1 MAQESET
8 HSPQENALFWLERTI
23 TAMRAARERSTRG
36 RPPEVGPV
44 YQRGEMAADISGPT
58 GVAMPLA
65 CWERFGKQLVKIGT
79 CCGLSVKMYRRY
91 TDPVEVV
98 FLKFSRK
105 ETP

>member
-1 MAQESET
+1 
-8 HSPQENALFWLERTI
+8 
-23 TAMRAARERSTRG
+23 
-36 RPPEVGPV
+36 
-44 YQRGEMAADISGPT
+44 
-58 GVAMPLA
+58 VAMPLA